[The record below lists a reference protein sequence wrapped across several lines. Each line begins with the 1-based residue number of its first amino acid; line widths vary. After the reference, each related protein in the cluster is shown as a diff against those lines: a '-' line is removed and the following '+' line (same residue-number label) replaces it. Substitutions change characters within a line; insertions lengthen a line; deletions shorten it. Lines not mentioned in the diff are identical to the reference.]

1 MHGMTTTLTTTDDL
15 STPDLLVDPTGFP
28 GLVLDRL
35 PRQACEVI
43 GAEQSCIMVRDPE
56 NPGVAIA
63 AASHGMGEDVLGSRV
78 VLDRGALGHAFAFAR
93 VAASRAPEANPSGR
107 GRGGGSALP

>member
-35 PRQACEVI
+35 APQACEVM

-78 VLDRGALGHAFAFAR
+78 VLDRGALGHAFAFGRGAGSR
-93 VAASRAPEANPSGR
+93 EPRSNAHGRAPGW
-107 GRGGGSALP
+107 